1 MYLVYGRQ
9 NIQAVF
15 SRALAHKI
23 GNESILVQSI
33 FPVLFRMNKEEV
45 GWFANDKTGR
55 KATPRD
61 AGNTDGGGPPAQTR
75 RYWLEYEHVQTDFL
89 SREQHLQP
97 LARVFAGYVSRELG
111 SRYGQGEGEWSVM
124 ELCRRTLAGCAMR
137 TLIGPRVFELEKA
150 TGDDFL
156 DAFWRFDGSVFQL
169 TLGFPRWFK
178 PGPYKAQ
185 EHFLAMMGRYVE
197 DAWATF
203 DWDAPGAG
211 ELPWEPCFGARV
223 SREFCVWLRD
233 AGFRK
238 EVYPGAL
245 GTLLF
250 A

>member
-15 SRALAHKI
+15 SRALAHKV

-33 FPVLFRMNKEEV
+33 FPVLYRMNKQEV

-61 AGNTDGGGPPAQTR
+61 ANIAEGDGPSTLTR
-75 RYWLEYEHVQTDFL
+75 RYWLEYEHVHTDFL

-97 LARVFAGYVSRELG
+97 LARIFARYVSQELE

-124 ELCRRTLAGCAMR
+124 ELCRRTLTGCAMR
-137 TLIGPRVFELEKA
+137 TLIGPRVFELQKT
-150 TGDDFL
+150 TGHDFL
-156 DAFWRFDGSVFQL
+156 DAFWQFDDSVFQL
-169 TLGFPRWFK
+169 TLGFPRWLN

-185 EHFLAMMGRYVE
+185 DHFLAMMGKYVE
-197 DAWATF
+197 DAWAKF
-203 DWDAPGAG
+203 DWNAHDSG
-211 ELPWEPCFGARV
+211 ELAWEPCFGARV
-223 SREFCVWLRD
+223 SREICLWLRD